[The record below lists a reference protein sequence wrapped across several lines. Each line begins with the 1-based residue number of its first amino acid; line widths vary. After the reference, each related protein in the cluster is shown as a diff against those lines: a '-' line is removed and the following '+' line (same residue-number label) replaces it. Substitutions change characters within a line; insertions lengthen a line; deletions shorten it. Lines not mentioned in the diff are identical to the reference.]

1 MTDMFLWNVVLSGLV
16 AVVGWFLKGALDSSK
31 DTKEQL
37 NNFRVEVAQQYAHK
51 NDLRDL
57 IKGINER
64 FDRIENKIDRLME
77 TKNG

>member
-1 MTDMFLWNVVLSGLV
+1 MLDLLV
-16 AVVGWFLKGALDSSK
+16 AVVYLLLGVVGWFLKGAIDSAE

-37 NNFRVEVAQQYAHK
+37 ADFRVEVAQHYAHK

-77 TKNG
+77 SR